1 MLPWSPVDCCPLLE
15 LCFKLPPCVW
25 FKVSSVTHLYCRCH
39 SRVFHAHSAAMFMF
53 ISTCRSRAIDA
64 DFMLSRRWLDVSLIS
79 RDALRVTLTSLL
91 PYPTHQKDSV
101 QRGLSGPVKA
111 THLVMVS
118 SSPHLLLV
126 FFLFVGV
133 LGALYSLVTGLWL
146 FPPGPQLVSLAVSSY

>member
-1 MLPWSPVDCCPLLE
+1 
-15 LCFKLPPCVW
+15 
-25 FKVSSVTHLYCRCH
+25 
-39 SRVFHAHSAAMFMF
+39 MF

-64 DFMLSRRWLDVSLIS
+64 DFMLMIRRQSDQQRRPQSHANIPVTIS
-79 RDALRVTLTSLL
+79 N
-91 PYPTHQKDSV
+91 HQEDSV

-133 LGALYSLVTGLWL
+133 LGALYSLVTGL
-146 FPPGPQLVSLAVSSY
+146 